1 MVNIPKP
8 PNSTE
13 LQNLLRYRVDTDQGK
28 VFNSKGK
35 EVGTIA
41 NDGYYRICV
50 TSSPGK
56 QRGIRRCHIIWWAH
70 HKRWPKQEIDHDDR
84 NGLNDSISNLKES
97 TRDANS
103 ANRDRPV
110 HDLPAGVHFKPR
122 MKTNPY
128 AAIKTVQ
135 GKTFTIGY
143 FPNPELAH
151 QAYTNYKE

>member
-13 LQNLLRYRVDTDQGK
+13 LQNLLRYRVDTD
-28 VFNSKGK
+28 
-35 EVGTIA
+35 
-41 NDGYYRICV
+41 
-50 TSSPGK
+50 
-56 QRGIRRCHIIWWAH
+56 H
-70 HKRWPKQEIDHDDR
+70 
-84 NGLNDSISNLKES
+84 
-97 TRDANS
+97 
-103 ANRDRPV
+103 RDRPV